1 MPEPGFH
8 TNPGSAD
15 IKQPQNALF
24 NRQRTPRNL
33 DPGSDGDNP
42 VNQVFSTVYQARNA
56 SPDTETD
63 LDPVDELLST
73 APLTKRPDSAVNTRV
88 PAWKR
93 YQQGDQT
100 VAGALLQELT
110 PTIDRAIHT
119 FANDDPS
126 YKTQARILSL
136 NAVKSYDPSKKTQL
150 SSHVFNHLQRLQRLS
165 AQRGNLIYVPENAA
179 LQRRAIEKARDEY
192 ELEHGEEPTV
202 EELADLMGIS
212 IKKINK
218 LMSYGGTTSESATQD
233 EHGDSLAGSSVEHAL
248 DLYDRYIYEEL
259 DRVDKK
265 IYEWSTGFGGSK
277 RLNRAEMAK
286 RLGISESAVSQRASS
301 IARKFNEDREM
312 IRRAFYA
319 NN

>member
-73 APLTKRPDSAVNTRV
+73 APLTKRPDSAANTRV

-110 PTIDRAIHT
+110 LR
-119 FANDDPS
+119 
-126 YKTQARILSL
+126 
-136 NAVKSYDPSKKTQL
+136 
-150 SSHVFNHLQRLQRLS
+150 
-165 AQRGNLIYVPENAA
+165 
-179 LQRRAIEKARDEY
+179 
-192 ELEHGEEPTV
+192 
-202 EELADLMGIS
+202 
-212 IKKINK
+212 
-218 LMSYGGTTSESATQD
+218 
-233 EHGDSLAGSSVEHAL
+233 
-248 DLYDRYIYEEL
+248 
-259 DRVDKK
+259 
-265 IYEWSTGFGGSK
+265 
-277 RLNRAEMAK
+277 
-286 RLGISESAVSQRASS
+286 S
-301 IARKFNEDREM
+301 IARFIHSRTM
-312 IRRAFYA
+312 IPAIKRRLGFCR
-319 NN
+319 